1 MAASPKSKQGSEGPE
16 RLGLATVEALGIL
29 KQQLEKV
36 LADHQQQQEDRPRSL
51 AWQRSFLHH
60 GNRWSCFHLLGALLM
75 LLAGMLLL
83 CCHGGQPKGSEGAEL
98 VNGLALLA
106 LLGVN
111 LYVMGRQARL
121 KDTEIPRRL
130 RSLLDGIGD
139 TLRECGDGR
148 TTPWE
153 KLAYPD
159 LLMPHSKAIALQWAY
174 RDGALI
180 NLPLS
185 LLVEGDVISLRPG
198 QDAPVHL
205 RGIKDEEHL
214 LLAPGDLFL
223 RPSPLASPV
232 TCDRGRPHAPQKP
245 RQFRVTRTPVLESV
259 RKCLEGGTGRPV
271 SVLDN
276 ECFAA
281 RTLLHRFVVPATLL
295 LLLVTNALRFILKA
309 PGIGSPVYTFIQL
322 QVNGVLPLLP
332 LIFPGLWVLVNAY
345 GEAKVL
351 AQFSKAPP
359 TPLLAKFSEDTIS
372 SYTEVVSSKEMCL
385 CEWSHFIRVLRG
397 RSPAL
402 CQTGS
407 LLHNLG
413 SVTVLCCVD
422 KQGVLSW
429 ANPSPEKVVFFSSQP
444 GPEPGYDDDD
454 DDDGEGKDD
463 EDEDEEMGEEERG
476 DEVDEVD
483 EVEEVDEVADARR
496 RKAGRTAVSGSSSA
510 VRLLE
515 AEWAELRET
524 QSLLPPS
531 ADIERGPDQP
541 PRPLEGGRRSCAAP
555 SAAAAT
561 SGANAATFAVGS
573 SPRCCPPATPGAKP
587 AGASVVSFCQC
598 VEGGAGEPEKER
610 RRDGLEVEAIAELAE
625 EEEEEEAA
633 TATGAERHGDDGDD
647 VDGETDDFVCDY
659 RLEVL
664 SLSQDQQNPASV
676 QFDDARWPLHATSL
690 KPLGLNVLLTA
701 CNAPLAPRTLRLCDH
716 LAQAARAGRA
726 ASSCLPTRPPWG
738 LCELPRIIGFTPG
751 AKDVFSVE
759 SYLALF
765 QLPSGEHLPSGRDR
779 ARRLSAVVKRRLPIG
794 HLVSLLVKD
803 LNSGDLQLLSHGTA
817 DVVLD
822 ACTDFWDGFDIYPLS
837 ASDRKKVLDFYQRTC
852 LSGYCVA
859 FAYKPMHGPLAPE
872 LDRRC
877 VELPPGHDPFG
888 AIAAS
893 ANAATAMAAL
903 SAPGGPAENLGGS
916 RHADTPGHTPVKT
929 SGARKNS
936 WSSDEGIGEG
946 AERGEGV
953 QALSGQIFMGLVSAQ
968 YQARLDIV
976 RLIDG
981 LDSAC
986 IRFVYFSMEDEL
998 RSKVFAEKMGLE
1010 SGWNCHI
1017 SLQSSGYDLGTDAP
1031 PHSPSQASSLHDHAQ
1046 QEREVQMLLEEETH
1060 SDVVSYPPTDSD
1072 APSIL
1077 EYSNR
1082 AKLPRGIENVRPH
1095 LENIDNVPL
1104 LVPLFTDCTPDTMC
1118 EMVAV
1123 MQEHGEVVCCLGSS
1137 ANVRN
1142 GRVFLQS
1149 NVSIAVDPLYPSRC
1163 TWERFGFAPSGMPA
1177 DTEAQGGGPL
1187 RLSGQLNGLPCSVAF
1202 HHEEN
1207 LSIIKLIKQ
1216 ARHTINGMRKCF
1228 LFLLQCQLSLVL
1240 LQVVSCLVQLP
1251 PPLSTTDVLWMSC
1264 VSHPLIS
1271 VSLLG
1276 KQPDNSVM
1284 TIATGKNLM
1293 VLPRRTVHYYVLCF
1307 LGKFLPSVCIY
1318 LCCFALTLNGF
1329 CRAGSKSVGN
1339 HNATHCDSYP
1349 FSQFDGTLWFGDY
1362 SNALLLA
1369 QKITAGFL
1377 LLNSLCVLVTHVHR
1391 TQPLWR
1397 HSPFTNTWWTAMV
1410 PLLLALQAVQAAVD
1424 VQLWRNGESLV
1435 AVWLADVPVVTWLL
1449 GFLWLIPLVVV
1460 NELIKLHEIR
1470 MRVRYQKRQK
1480 LQFETKLGM
1489 NSPF

>member
-232 TCDRGRPHAPQKP
+232 PCDRGRPHAPQKP

-454 DDDGEGKDD
+454 DDGEGKDD

-510 VRLLE
+510 
-515 AEWAELRET
+515 
-524 QSLLPPS
+524 
-531 ADIERGPDQP
+531 
-541 PRPLEGGRRSCAAP
+541 
-555 SAAAAT
+555 
-561 SGANAATFAVGS
+561 
-573 SPRCCPPATPGAKP
+573 
-587 AGASVVSFCQC
+587 
-598 VEGGAGEPEKER
+598 
-610 RRDGLEVEAIAELAE
+610 AIAELAE

-1410 PLLLALQAVQAAVD
+1410 PLLLVLQAVQAAVD
-1424 VQLWRNGESLV
+1424 VQLWLNGESLV

-1449 GFLWLIPLVVV
+1449 GFLWLIPLVVI